1 MTRLRNS
8 ILVLPLMVLAI
19 FFVVACFSL
28 VYTDW
33 LDRKRLI
40 VETTEHALDESGRF
54 ARQANYAFGSGEVEQ
69 LEQEIMLHRAE
80 NYVAATVLVDPDG
93 RVLFAH
99 QRDWKGRDV
108 GEILKDWDSAR
119 FVRVIQGVAAD
130 IRVDSAHMRI
140 SALTPYVAPPV
151 PGQTASVRRGAVFI
165 VYDLSSALDQVRYNN
180 FIQRLPDLGLVLL
193 FAIGLAVWVQRS
205 VVGPLHGIAGASRLI
220 GEGDLRARAP
230 VCGSGEVAE
239 LADNFNGM
247 AAAFE
252 RELSMR
258 NELSGK
264 LQQSYERLSR
274 LTAYI
279 PGIVFQFLMT
289 PDGRFSM
296 PFTSD
301 GIRDKYGLLPEQL
314 VLDASPLLNMVHP
327 DDRAAFHASILESA
341 RTLQPWQ
348 HEFRAVLPDG
358 EVCWHAGAS
367 RPERLDDG
375 CIQWHGFFMDVSERK
390 LSAEHQRL
398 SASVFETTGEAIM
411 VTDASGIIVMV
422 NPAFCRITGF
432 EEGEVLGKNPDII
445 SSGRH
450 DREFHHN
457 VKEALRTRGCWAGEI
472 WNQRK
477 NGEQYPEWQNINV
490 VRDNAG
496 NITHYVSVFADLSEI
511 RTAQKEAE
519 NLSWRDQL
527 TGLANRAL
535 FLRQMDQTLACAQRD
550 SGFAEVL
557 LVDIDRFKDINEA
570 RGLAVGDALLKAIAE
585 RLTRMLRPDDVL
597 ARLNADEF
605 ALILPRLSPTRE
617 DAGREAL
624 AVAEKLRTTLLESIE
639 MDGEVFHL
647 DSSIGIAVLP
657 DGPEETSSDVL
668 RRADMAMH
676 QAKAEGGARVVF
688 FEAAMGDTVRERF
701 RLERELRQAVS
712 ENQLRL
718 YLQPQVNAAGEQVG
732 SEALVRWQHP
742 ERGLVPPV
750 MFIPLAESSDLIVS
764 LDRWVLA
771 EVCRLLARL
780 NREGR
785 SLRISVNISPRHFR
799 KDDFV
804 DEIKRL
810 LAASGADPAYLML
823 EVTEGMVIGDVADV
837 VAKMTKLT
845 ALGIHFSMD
854 DFGTGYSSL
863 AYLKRLPIHE
873 LKIDKSFIQDSTS
886 DPNDAAL
893 VETILSVAQHLHL
906 QVVAEGVET
915 QEQADFLNA
924 RANVIHQGYFFG
936 RPEPVE
942 KWLERLA

>member
-1 MTRLRNS
+1 MKRLHNS
-8 ILVLPLMVLAI
+8 IQILPLMVLVA
-19 FFVVACFSL
+19 FFVVAAFSL

-40 VETTEHALDESGRF
+40 VETTTHALEASGRF
-54 ARQANYAFGSGEVEQ
+54 SRQASHAQLGEAYQ

-80 NYVAATVLVDPDG
+80 NYVAMTLLVDPEG
-93 RVLFAH
+93 RVVFAP
-99 QRDWKGRDV
+99 QREWKGR
-108 GEILKDWDSAR
+108 EIADLINNWDTAR
-119 FVRVIQGVAAD
+119 FARVVQGIAAD
-130 IRVDSAHMRI
+130 VQVDTERMRI
-140 SALTPYVAPPV
+140 SALAPYVAPPV
-151 PGQTASVRRGAVFI
+151 LGQTTGVRRGAVFI
-165 VYDLSSALDQVRYNN
+165 EYDLSSALDQVRYNN

-193 FAIGLAVWVQRS
+193 FALGLSLWVQRS
-205 VVGPLHGIAGASRLI
+205 VVNPLRGITEASRRI

-230 VCGSGEVAE
+230 VAGSGEVAE
-239 LADNFNGM
+239 LGANFNSM
-247 AAAFE
+247 AEAFD
-252 RELSMR
+252 RELTMR
-258 NELSGK
+258 KQLSNQ
-264 LQQSYERLSR
+264 LQLSYERISR
-274 LTAYI
+274 LTAHI
-279 PGIVFQFLMT
+279 PGIVFQFLMK
-289 PDGRFSM
+289 PDGHLSM
-296 PFTSD
+296 PFVSE
-301 GIRDKYGLLPEQL
+301 GIREKYGLTPEQL
-314 VLDASPLLNMVHP
+314 EQDASPLLNLTHP
-327 DDRAAFHASILESA
+327 DDRAALNASILASA
-341 RTLQPWQ
+341 STMQPWGQ
-348 HEFRAVLPDG
+348 EYRVLLPNGD
-358 EVCWHAGAS
+358 VSWHSGAS
-367 RPERLDDG
+367 RPEKLEDG
-375 CIQWHGFFMDVSERK
+375 SIQWHGFFMDVTERK
-390 LSAEHQRL
+390 RSEEHQRL
-398 SASVFETTGEAIM
+398 SASVFDTAGEAIM
-411 VTDASGIIVMV
+411 VTDAEGTIVMV
-422 NPAFCRITGF
+422 NPAFCRITGYA
-432 EEGEVLGKNPDII
+432 EAEVIGKDPSIL

-450 DREFHHN
+450 DREFHQS
-457 VKEALRTRGCWAGEI
+457 VRETLRSKGAWAGEI
-472 WNQRK
+472 WNRRK

-511 RTAQKEAE
+511 RSAQKEAE

-557 LVDIDRFKDINEA
+557 LIDIDRFKDINEA
-570 RGLAVGDALLKAIAE
+570 RGLAIGDLLLKSIAE
-585 RLTRMLRPDDVL
+585 RLGRTLRPDDVL

-617 DAGREAL
+617 EAGREAL
-624 AVAEKLRTTLLESIE
+624 AVAEKLRSILLDSIE
-639 MDGEVFHL
+639 MEGEVFHL

-657 DGPEETSSDVL
+657 DGPDETSSDVL

-676 QAKAEGGARVVF
+676 QAKNEGGARVVF

-718 YLQPQVNAAGEQVG
+718 YLQPQVNAIGKQVG

-764 LDRWVLA
+764 VDRWVLA

-845 ALGIHFSMD
+845 SLGIHFSMD

-863 AYLKRLPIHE
+863 SYLKRLPIHE
-873 LKIDKSFIQDSTS
+873 LKIDKSFIQDSTT

-942 KWLERLA
+942 NWLERLV

>member
-1 MTRLRNS
+1 MSRLRNS
-8 ILVLPLMVLAI
+8 ILALPLLVLVT
-19 FFVVACFSL
+19 FFLVASFSL

-40 VETTEHALDESGRF
+40 AETTEQALTDAARF
-54 ARQANYAFGSGEVEQ
+54 ARQANYVLSGDAEQ
-69 LEQEIMLHRAE
+69 LEQEIMLHRSE
-80 NYVAATVLVDPDG
+80 NFVAITALVDPDG
-93 RVLFAH
+93 RIIFAP
-99 QRDWKGRDV
+99 QREWKGRDIADLV
-108 GEILKDWDSAR
+108 KDWDSSR
-119 FVRVIQGVAAD
+119 FSRVVQGIAADVRVDAD
-130 IRVDSAHMRI
+130 HLRI
-140 SALTPYVAPPV
+140 SVLSPYVASPV
-151 PGQTASVRRGAVFI
+151 PGQVSSVRRGSVFI
-165 VYDLSSALDQVRYNN
+165 VYDISSALEQVRYKN
-180 FIQRLPDLGLVLL
+180 FLQRLPDLGLVLL
-193 FAIGLAVWVQRS
+193 FAVGLAIWVQRS
-205 VVGPLHGIAGASRLI
+205 VVGPLGGIAGASRRI
-220 GEGDLRARAP
+220 AGGDLRARAP
-230 VCGSGEVAE
+230 ISGSGEVAE
-239 LADNFNGM
+239 LGANFNTM
-247 AAAFE
+247 AEAFE

-258 NELSGK
+258 NELSGQ
-264 LQQSYERLSR
+264 LQQSFERLSR
-274 LTAYI
+274 LTAHL
-279 PGIVFQFLMT
+279 PGIVYQFRMA
-289 PDGRFSM
+289 PDGHFTV
-296 PFTSD
+296 PFISE
-301 GIRDKYGLLPEQL
+301 GIRDRYGLVPERL
-314 VLDASPLLNMVHP
+314 AEDASLLLKLVHP
-327 DDRAAFHASILESA
+327 NDRAAFNSSILESA
-341 RTLQPWQ
+341 RTLQPW
-348 HEFRAVLPDG
+348 HSEFRIVLPTGD
-358 EVCWHAGAS
+358 VCWHAGAS

-375 CIQWHGFFMDVSERK
+375 SIQWHGFFMDITERRLSE
-390 LSAEHQRL
+390 EYQRL
-398 SASVFETTGEAIM
+398 SASVFDTAGEAIM
-411 VTDASGIIVMV
+411 VTNAKGTIVMV
-422 NPAFCRITGF
+422 NPAFCRITGY
-432 EEGEVLGKNPDII
+432 ERADVIGNDPSLI

-450 DREFHHN
+450 NHEFHR
-457 VKEALRTRGCWAGEI
+457 VAREALQTKGAWAGEI
-472 WNQRK
+472 WSRRK
-477 NGEQYPEWQNINV
+477 NGEDYPEWQSINV
-490 VRDNAG
+490 VRDADG

-511 RTAQKEAE
+511 RNAQNAAE

-527 TGLANRAL
+527 TGLANRSL

-550 SGFAEVL
+550 SGFAAVL
-557 LVDIDRFKDINEA
+557 LIDIDRFKDINEA
-570 RGLAVGDALLKAIAE
+570 RGLGVGDALLKSIAE
-585 RLTRMLRPDDVL
+585 RLGRALRPDDVL
-597 ARLNADEF
+597 ARLSADEF
-605 ALILPRLSPTRE
+605 AIILPRLSPTPE
-617 DAGREAL
+617 ETGREAL
-624 AVAEKLRTTLLESIE
+624 AVAEKLRSILFDSIE
-639 MDGEVFHL
+639 LEGDVFHL

-657 DGPEETSSDVL
+657 EGPDETSSDVL

-676 QAKAEGGARVVF
+676 QAKSEGGARAVF
-688 FEAAMGDTVRERF
+688 FEAAMGDSVRERF
-701 RLERELRQAVS
+701 RLERELRVAVS

-718 YLQPQVNAAGEQVG
+718 YLQTQVNAAGQQVG
-732 SEALVRWQHP
+732 SEALVRWEHP

-764 LDRWVLA
+764 VDRWVLA

-810 LAASGADPAYLML
+810 LAASGADPSYLML

-873 LKIDKSFIQDSTS
+873 LKIDKSFIQDSTT

-942 KWLERLA
+942 KWLSRIA